1 MKKVDDFIREKME
14 KDPDFKAR
22 YTWTMQKAEI
32 AKKII
37 KYRVKNKLTQAQLA
51 RKLGVTQQYIS
62 KIEEGEF
69 SNLETAEKILYLM
82 GYGVKI
88 SIIPLHKKHSEEL
101 AIT

>member
-1 MKKVDDFIREKME
+1 MK
-14 KDPDFKAR
+14 KDPDFKTR
-22 YTWTMQKAEI
+22 YAWTIQKAEI

-37 KYRVKNKLTQAQLA
+37 KFRGKNNFTQAQLA

-88 SIIPLHKKHSEEL
+88 RIIPLHKKHSRKL
-101 AIT
+101 ATT